1 MNNIDHNKIVLS
13 ALVDSFR
20 GPMNQEDATYA
31 VLTLLAW
38 GVLSKDMLPG
48 DLRLH
53 SHQTARTA
61 DEVIDAL
68 VKVHRFLNLRSLD
81 GWARYVRMLPAGM
94 LPPLLSQV
102 LYLQHSGQLNAFDPS
117 DAVQL
122 LASNQ
127 GPGALDSSVCEFA
140 VELLGDI
147 TNKQA
152 YLPWEMSGQFVA
164 RVAKKSESV
173 CSESPMSLSLAELV
187 SIITESKANI
197 QITEPLETPSF
208 LGSDG
213 KLMKFHT
220 ALSMP
225 PVGVKVDKSI
235 VQRDMFYR
243 FREPSTQ
250 LATLALQHIIA
261 QTEGKIVFITSN
273 SMLFSAG
280 AERQLR
286 ERIVQNGML
295 EAVISLPS
303 GLMSHA
309 GIPLTILVLDT
320 SKKAST
326 VRFVN
331 AAVPYFYQQAT
342 RAKNQLIRTD
352 ELISLVNSNEDS
364 PYAKSVAI
372 QEIADNDMQ
381 LQVNR
386 YVLDAKAQKLNAFM
400 SQHEFTALGELV
412 EIIKPIAALA
422 SEDGEPAFEVLAAD
436 VPEFGYIHAAS
447 KPVQMDIKSRKATDL
462 KLRQD
467 DIVLMIKG
475 AVGKVGIVGSTN
487 DSYWTVGPSAVILR
501 AIPGNV
507 DPRALALFLRSGL
520 GQHLLKGAASGA
532 VQPFIQLKELVAL
545 KIPVSSLTEHME
557 CGAILEQE
565 EDIQT
570 QIRRLNASLSE
581 LTPTQWQLP
590 AESSS
595 DHNNN

>member
-1 MNNIDHNKIVLS
+1 MNTKDAKILSNLIDAVHSHL
-13 ALVDSFR
+13 
-20 GPMNQEDATYA
+20 NQEDAMYL
-31 VLTLLAW
+31 VLSLLAW
-38 GVLSKDMLPG
+38 NSLSNNYLLDPEYNLENFK
-48 DLRLH
+48 DLRD
-53 SHQTARTA
+53 S
-61 DEVIDAL
+61 EDA
-68 VKVHRFLNLRSLD
+68 VKALYSISGQQEFRFLDNCVKSIRLLQPFVFS
-81 GWARYVRMLPAGM
+81 MLVSQILQLQSAG
-94 LPPLLSQV
+94 LL
-102 LYLQHSGQLNAFDPS
+102 NDFDPS
-117 DAVQL
+117 DVAQL
-122 LASNQ
+122 LAPNK
-127 GPGALDSSVCEFA
+127 GPGALDSSLCEFA
-140 VELLGDI
+140 TRLLGDI
-147 TNKQA
+147 EGKQA
-152 YLPWEMSGQFVA
+152 YLPWEMSGQFVN
-164 RVAKKSESV
+164 RVAKKSASVFTESQ
-173 CSESPMSLSLAELV
+173 MSFSLTELV
-187 SIITESKANI
+187 SVITSVQAHI
-197 QITEPLETPSF
+197 SVSEPLDNPSYIEA
-208 LGSDG
+208 GW
-213 KLMKFHT
+213 KLKKFHT

-225 PVGVKVDKSI
+225 PVGVRVDRSI
-235 VQRDMFYR
+235 AQRDMFNR

-320 SKKAST
+320 SKKASA

-352 ELISLVNSNEDS
+352 ELIRLVNSNEDS

-400 SQHEFTALGELV
+400 SQHEFTALGDLV

-447 KPVQMDIKSRKATDL
+447 KPVQMDTKSRKAADL

-475 AVGKVGIVGSTN
+475 AVGKVGIVGTTN
-487 DSYWTVGPSAVILR
+487 DSFWTVGPSAVILR

-520 GQHLLKGAASGA
+520 GQHLLKGAASGS
-532 VQPFIQLKELVAL
+532 VQPFIQLKELVTL
-545 KIPVSSLTEHME
+545 KIPVSSLSEHME

-570 QIRRLNASLSE
+570 QIRRLNTSLSE

>member
-1 MNNIDHNKIVLS
+1 MNTKDAKILSNLIDTVHSHL
-13 ALVDSFR
+13 
-20 GPMNQEDATYA
+20 NQEDAIYL
-31 VLTLLAW
+31 VLSLLAW
-38 GVLSKDMLPG
+38 NSLSNNYLLDPEFSLENFK
-48 DLRLH
+48 DLRD
-53 SHQTARTA
+53 S
-61 DEVIDAL
+61 EDA
-68 VKVHRFLNLRSLD
+68 VKALYSISRQQEFRSLD
-81 GWARYVRMLPAGM
+81 HCVKSIRLLQPFVFNILVSQILQLQSAG
-94 LPPLLSQV
+94 LL
-102 LYLQHSGQLNAFDPS
+102 NDFDPS
-117 DAVQL
+117 DVAQL
-122 LASNQ
+122 LAPTK
-127 GPGALDSSVCEFA
+127 GPGALDSSLCEFA
-140 VELLGDI
+140 IRLIGDI
-147 TNKQA
+147 HGKQA
-152 YLPWEMSGQFVA
+152 YIPWEMSGQFVT
-164 RVAKKSESV
+164 RVAKKSASAFTESQ
-173 CSESPMSLSLAELV
+173 MSLSLAELV
-187 SIITESKANI
+187 SLITDSHATI
-197 QITEPLETPSF
+197 CVSEPLANPSYISAHGT
-208 LGSDG
+208 L
-213 KLMKFHT
+213 KKFDVT
-220 ALSMP
+220 LSMP
-225 PVGVKVDKSI
+225 PVGVKVDKEI
-235 VQRDMFYR
+235 AQRDMFGR
-243 FREPSTQ
+243 FMHPSTQ

-320 SKKAST
+320 SKKASA

-422 SEDGEPAFEVLAAD
+422 SEDGKPAFEVLAAD

-447 KPVQMDIKSRKATDL
+447 KPVQMDTKSRKAADL

-532 VQPFIQLKELVAL
+532 VQPFIQLKELVTL
-545 KIPVSSLTEHME
+545 KIPVSSLSEHME

>member
-1 MNNIDHNKIVLS
+1 MNNQNEKILSNLIDITRGLLPQEEATYLVLS
-13 ALVDSFR
+13 
-20 GPMNQEDATYA
+20 
-31 VLTLLAW
+31 LLAW
-38 GVLSKDMLPG
+38 NTLSINTVLPDELQLQNYQGLRETDQVVHALEKATRLLDLKSLDHCCRS
-48 DLRLH
+48 LRL
-53 SHQTARTA
+53 
-61 DEVIDAL
+61 
-68 VKVHRFLNLRSLD
+68 
-81 GWARYVRMLPAGM
+81 LPAD
-94 LPPLLSQV
+94 LVNHLLSNIIH
-102 LYLQHSGQLNAFDPS
+102 LQSSGLLSEFDPS
-117 DAVQL
+117 DVAQL
-122 LASNQ
+122 LAPNS
-127 GPGALDSSVCEFA
+127 GPGALDSSLCDFA
-140 VELLGDI
+140 VELLAEIKD
-147 TNKQA
+147 KQV

-164 RVAKKSESV
+164 RTAKKSALVYNESR
-173 CSESPMSLSLAELV
+173 MSLSLAELV
-187 SIITESKANI
+187 SLITDSHATI
-197 QITEPLETPSF
+197 RISEPLANPSYINAY
-208 LGSDG
+208 G
-213 KLMKFHT
+213 KLKKFDAT
-220 ALSMP
+220 LSMP
-225 PVGVKVDKSI
+225 PVGMKVDKEI
-235 VQRDMFYR
+235 AQRDMFGR
-243 FREPSTQ
+243 FMNPSTQ

-261 QTEGKIVFITSN
+261 HTIGKIVFINGN

-286 ERIVQNGML
+286 EHIVQTGML

-303 GLMSHA
+303 GLMAHA
-309 GIPLTILVLDT
+309 GIPLTILILDT
-320 SKKAST
+320 TKQSQT

-331 AAVPYFYQQAT
+331 AAEPYFYEQTT
-342 RAKNQLIRTD
+342 RGKNQLIHID
-352 ELISLVNSNEDS
+352 ELLHLVNSDEDS
-364 PYAKSVAI
+364 PYAKSVST

-386 YVLDAKAQKLNAFM
+386 YVLDAQTRRLNAFM
-400 SQHEFTALGELV
+400 EQHQFAELGELV
-412 EIIKPIAALA
+412 EIIKPIAALV

-447 KPVQMDIKSRKATDL
+447 KPVQMDIKSRKAADL

-475 AVGKVGIVGSTN
+475 AVGKVGIVGSTT

-501 AIPGNV
+501 AVPGNV

>member
-1 MNNIDHNKIVLS
+1 MNNQNEKILSNLVDITRGLLRQEEATYLVLS
-13 ALVDSFR
+13 
-20 GPMNQEDATYA
+20 
-31 VLTLLAW
+31 LLAW
-38 GVLSKDMLPG
+38 NTLSRNTVLPDELQLQNYQGLRETDQVVHALEKATRLLDLKSLDHCSRS
-48 DLRLH
+48 LRL
-53 SHQTARTA
+53 
-61 DEVIDAL
+61 
-68 VKVHRFLNLRSLD
+68 
-81 GWARYVRMLPAGM
+81 LPAD
-94 LPPLLSQV
+94 LVNHLLSNIV
-102 LYLQHSGQLNAFDPS
+102 HLQNSGLLSEFDPS
-117 DAVQL
+117 DVAQL
-122 LASNQ
+122 LAPHS
-127 GPGALDSSVCEFA
+127 GPGALDSSLCDFA
-140 VELLGDI
+140 VELLAETKD
-147 TNKQA
+147 KQV

-164 RVAKKSESV
+164 RTAKKSALVYNESQ
-173 CSESPMSLSLAELV
+173 MSLSLAELV
-187 SIITESKANI
+187 SLITDSHATI
-197 QITEPLETPSF
+197 RISEPLANPSYI
-208 LGSDG
+208 SAYG
-213 KLMKFHT
+213 KLKQFDAT
-220 ALSMP
+220 LSMP
-225 PVGVKVDKSI
+225 PVGMKVDKEI
-235 VQRDMFYR
+235 AQRDMFSR
-243 FREPSTQ
+243 FIYPSTQ

-261 QTEGKIVFITSN
+261 HTTGKIVFINGN

-286 ERIVQNGML
+286 EHIVQTGML

-303 GLMSHA
+303 GLMAHA
-309 GIPLTILVLDT
+309 GIPLTILILDT
-320 SKKAST
+320 TKQSKT

-331 AAVPYFYQQAT
+331 AAEPYFYEQTT
-342 RAKNQLIRTD
+342 RGKNQLIHID
-352 ELISLVNSNEDS
+352 ELLQLVNSDEDS
-364 PYAKSVAI
+364 PYAKSVSI

-386 YVLDAKAQKLNAFM
+386 YVLDAQTLRLNAFM
-400 SQHEFTALGELV
+400 EQHQFAELGELV
-412 EIIKPIAALA
+412 EIIKPIAALI

-447 KPVQMDIKSRKATDL
+447 KPVQMDIKSRKAADL

-475 AVGKVGIVGSTN
+475 AVGKVGIVGTTN
-487 DSYWTVGPSAVILR
+487 DSFWTVGPSAVILR

-520 GQHLLKGAASGA
+520 GQHLLKGAASGS
-532 VQPFIQLKELVAL
+532 VQPFIQLKELVTL
-545 KIPVSSLTEHME
+545 KIPVSSLSEHME

>member
-1 MNNIDHNKIVLS
+1 MNNQNEKILSNLIDITRGLLRQEEATYLVLS
-13 ALVDSFR
+13 
-20 GPMNQEDATYA
+20 
-31 VLTLLAW
+31 LLAW
-38 GVLSKDMLPG
+38 NTLSRKTVLPDELQLQNYQGLRETDQVVHALEKATRLLDLKSLDHCSRS
-48 DLRLH
+48 LRL
-53 SHQTARTA
+53 
-61 DEVIDAL
+61 
-68 VKVHRFLNLRSLD
+68 
-81 GWARYVRMLPAGM
+81 LPAD
-94 LPPLLSQV
+94 LVNHLLSNIV
-102 LYLQHSGQLNAFDPS
+102 HLQNSGLLSEFDPS
-117 DAVQL
+117 DVAQL
-122 LASNQ
+122 LDPNS
-127 GPGALDSSVCEFA
+127 GPGALDSSLCDFA
-140 VELLGDI
+140 VELLAD
-147 TNKQA
+147 TKDKQV

-164 RVAKKSESV
+164 RTAKKSALVYNESQI
-173 CSESPMSLSLAELV
+173 SLSLAELV
-187 SIITESKANI
+187 SLITDSHATI
-197 QITEPLETPSF
+197 RISEPLANPSYI
-208 LGSDG
+208 SAYG
-213 KLMKFHT
+213 KLKKFDAT
-220 ALSMP
+220 LSMP
-225 PVGVKVDKSI
+225 PVGVKVDKEI
-235 VQRDMFYR
+235 AQRDMFGR
-243 FREPSTQ
+243 FIYPSTQ

-261 QTEGKIVFITSN
+261 HTTGKIVFISGN

-286 ERIVQNGML
+286 EHIVQTGML

-303 GLMSHA
+303 GLMAHA
-309 GIPLTILVLDT
+309 GIPLTILILDT
-320 SKKAST
+320 TKQSKT

-331 AAVPYFYQQAT
+331 AADPYFYEQTT
-342 RAKNQLIRTD
+342 RGKNQLIHID
-352 ELISLVNSNEDS
+352 ELLQLVNSDEDS
-364 PYAKSVAI
+364 PYAKSVST

-386 YVLDAKAQKLNAFM
+386 YVLDAQTRRLNAFM
-400 SQHEFTALGELV
+400 EQHQFAELGELV
-412 EIIKPIAALA
+412 EIIKPIAALI

-447 KPVQMDIKSRKATDL
+447 KPVQMDTKSRKAADL

-501 AIPGNV
+501 ADTGRI

-532 VQPFIQLKELVAL
+532 VQPFIQLKELVTL
-545 KIPVSSLTEHME
+545 KIPVSSLSEHME

>member
-1 MNNIDHNKIVLS
+1 MNNHSAKILS
-13 ALVDSFR
+13 DLIGITR
-20 GPMNQEDATYA
+20 GLLPQEDATYL
-31 VLTLLAW
+31 VLSLLAW
-38 GVLSKDMLPG
+38 NVMWHKGLLTDNLDLQKFEGLKDTEQVVNAFA
-48 DLRLH
+48 DLTREWKLH
-53 SHQTARTA
+53 SFDHCSG
-61 DEVIDAL
+61 L
-68 VKVHRFLNLRSLD
+68 VKR
-81 GWARYVRMLPAGM
+81 
-94 LPPLLSQV
+94 LPPEIVSALILNIRHMQIYNMLSE
-102 LYLQHSGQLNAFDPS
+102 FDPS
-117 DAVQL
+117 DVALQL
-122 LASNQ
+122 SPNG
-127 GPGALDSSVCEFA
+127 GPGALDTSLCDLA
-140 VELLGDI
+140 VELLADVHS
-147 TNKQA
+147 KSV
-152 YLPWEMSGQFVA
+152 YVPWDMSGQLTS
-164 RVAKKSESV
+164 RVGKKSASV
-173 CSESPMSLSLAELV
+173 FSESQQSLSLTELV
-187 SIITESKANI
+187 SIIVNKAI
-197 QITEPLETPSF
+197 RVDISDPLRHPSYTRGYERLIPF
-208 LGSDG
+208 NA
-213 KLMKFHT
+213 

-225 PVGVKVDKSI
+225 PVGVRVDKDI
-235 VQRDMFYR
+235 VQNDTFNR
-243 FREPSTQ
+243 FIEPSNQ

-261 QTEGKIVFITSN
+261 QADGKIVFITGN

-286 ERIVQNGML
+286 ERIVQAGML
-295 EAVISLPS
+295 EAVVSLPS

-309 GIPLTILVLDT
+309 AIPLTILVLDT
-320 SKKAST
+320 SKKASA

-331 AAVPYFYQQAT
+331 AAVPYFYEQAN
-342 RAKNQLIRTD
+342 RGKNQLIRTD
-352 ELISLVNSNEDS
+352 ELISLVNSVEDS
-364 PYAKSVAI
+364 PYAKSVSI

-386 YVLDAKAQKLNAFM
+386 YVLDAQTRRLNAFM
-400 SQHEFTALGELV
+400 EQHQFAELGELV
-412 EIIKPIAALA
+412 EIIKPIAALI

-447 KPVQMDIKSRKATDL
+447 KPVQMDTKSRKAADL

-501 AIPGNV
+501 ADAGRI

-532 VQPFIQLKELVAL
+532 VQPFIQLKELVTL
-545 KIPVSSLTEHME
+545 KIPVSSLSEHME

-581 LTPTQWQLP
+581 LTPTQWQLS

-595 DHNNN
+595 DHNIN

>member
-1 MNNIDHNKIVLS
+1 MNTKDAKILSNLIDTVHSHL
-13 ALVDSFR
+13 
-20 GPMNQEDATYA
+20 NQEDAIYL
-31 VLTLLAW
+31 VLSLLAW
-38 GVLSKDMLPG
+38 NSLSNNYLLDPEFSLENFK
-48 DLRLH
+48 DLRD
-53 SHQTARTA
+53 S
-61 DEVIDAL
+61 EDA
-68 VKVHRFLNLRSLD
+68 VKALYSISRQQEFRSLD
-81 GWARYVRMLPAGM
+81 HCVKSIRLLQPFVFNILVSQILQLQSAG
-94 LPPLLSQV
+94 LL
-102 LYLQHSGQLNAFDPS
+102 NDFDPS
-117 DAVQL
+117 DVAQL
-122 LASNQ
+122 LAPTK
-127 GPGALDSSVCEFA
+127 GPGALDSSLCEFA
-140 VELLGDI
+140 IRLIGDI
-147 TNKQA
+147 HGKQA
-152 YLPWEMSGQFVA
+152 YIPWEMSGQFVT
-164 RVAKKSESV
+164 RVAKKSASAFTESQ
-173 CSESPMSLSLAELV
+173 MSLSLAELV
-187 SIITESKANI
+187 SLITDSHATI
-197 QITEPLETPSF
+197 CVSEPLANPSYI
-208 LGSDG
+208 SAHG
-213 KLMKFHT
+213 KLKKFDVT
-220 ALSMP
+220 LSMP
-225 PVGVKVDKSI
+225 PVGVKVDKEI
-235 VQRDMFYR
+235 AQRDMFGR
-243 FREPSTQ
+243 FMHPSTQ

-320 SKKAST
+320 SKKASA

-436 VPEFGYIHAAS
+436 VPEFGYIHTAS
-447 KPVQMDIKSRKATDL
+447 KPVQMDIKSRKAADL

-501 AIPGNV
+501 AVPGNV

-532 VQPFIQLKELVAL
+532 VQPFIQLKELVTL